1 MDTTTFLE
9 NFPLKGYSENLT
21 ISLAALSFLIIGFC
35 LISTRQ
41 AHTPR
46 FNGPPSKSLLFGTS
60 RDLFE
65 ASDIGVIYQAWEKLY
80 GPVYEVPTSLGARM
94 IVLNDP
100 KALAQFFAKDTSTY
114 QQQKFMRLT
123 SGRLVSS
130 CDFAKFL
137 SD

>member
-1 MDTTTFLE
+1 MNASTLLE
-9 NFPLKGYSENLT
+9 NFPLKGYSANLNVG
-21 ISLAALSFLIIGFC
+21 LAALAFLLIGFS
-35 LISTRQ
+35 LLSTRQ

-46 FNGPPSKSLLFGTS
+46 LNGPPSKSLFFGLS

-65 ASDIGVIYQAWEKLY
+65 ASDLGVIYQAWEKLY

-114 QQQKFMRLT
+114 QQPKFMRLT

-130 CDFAKFL
+130 CNL
-137 SD
+137 C